1 MKLFHAP
8 GACSEGIVLL
18 LDRIGEPYDIHEI
31 NVKTGEQRQPD
42 YLAINPK
49 GKVPALLRDDGS
61 LLTEFPAIAFW
72 LARKFPEAGLL
83 PTDPDGEARALELL
97 DFIVSSLHM
106 RGTALVQRPTAFA
119 HSAEAQEEVK
129 AMGRQAI
136 EKGLAQLERELDGQK
151 FLMGERFSLPD
162 AAAYYVL
169 SWQPRYQVP
178 LGEQLEAYYARLSDR
193 SAA

>member
-8 GACSEGIVLL
+8 GACSDGIVLL
-18 LDRIGEPYDIHEI
+18 LDIIGVPYEIHELD
-31 NVKTGEQRQPD
+31 VRKGDQRQPD

-49 GKVPALLRDDGS
+49 GKVPALLRDDGK

-72 LARKFPEAGLL
+72 LARKFPKAELL
-83 PTDPDGEARALELL
+83 PKDIDGEARALELL
-97 DFIVSSLHM
+97 DFIVSSIHM
-106 RGTALVQRPTAFA
+106 RGTALVQRPSAFA
-119 HSAEAQEEVK
+119 SSAEAQEEVK

-136 EKGLAQLERELDGQK
+136 ERGLSQLDRELGDQK
-151 FLMGERFSLPD
+151 FLMGDRFTLPD

-178 LGEQLEAYYARLSDR
+178 LGERLENYYARLSR
-193 SAA
+193 LSPT

>member
-8 GACSEGIVLL
+8 GTCSEGILL
-18 LDRIGEPYDIHEI
+18 LLNMVGAPYDIHEVD
-31 NVKTGEQRQPD
+31 VKNGEQRQPA

-49 GKVPALLRDDGS
+49 GKVPALLREDGK

-72 LARKFPEAGLL
+72 LARKYPNAELL
-83 PTDPDGEARALELL
+83 PEGLDGEARALELL

-129 AMGRQAI
+129 AMGRKAI
-136 EKGLAQLERELDGQK
+136 EKGLAQLEKELGDQPY
-151 FLMGERFSLPD
+151 LMGERFRLPD
-162 AAAYYVL
+162 AAAYYLL
-169 SWQPRYQVP
+169 SWQPRFQLP
-178 LGEQLEAYYARLSDR
+178 LGDRLSAYYARLS
-193 SAA
+193 ALATA

>member
-8 GACSEGIVLL
+8 GTCSEGILL
-18 LDRIGEPYDIHEI
+18 LLNMVGAPYDIHEVD
-31 NVKTGEQRQPD
+31 VKNGEQRQPA

-49 GKVPALLRDDGS
+49 GKVPALLREDGK

-72 LARKFPEAGLL
+72 LARKYPNAELL
-83 PTDPDGEARALELL
+83 PEGLDGEARALELL

-129 AMGRQAI
+129 AMGRKAI
-136 EKGLAQLERELDGQK
+136 EKGLAQLEKELGDQK
-151 FLMGERFSLPD
+151 YLMGERFRLPD
-162 AAAYYVL
+162 AAAYYLL
-169 SWQPRYQVP
+169 SWQPRFQLP
-178 LGEQLEAYYARLSDR
+178 LGDRLSAYYARLS
-193 SAA
+193 ALATA